1 MTDSSTFKVPR
12 GPGDVP
18 GINLQPQFVNRT
30 NIILNGL
37 TTRIALGEFVA
48 GNQDTDIVY
57 HSVITMPT
65 ADAISFARLILELYA
80 KNQGA
85 KELQKAIQDTLL
97 KQQKPAGDTDL
108 KA

>member
-1 MTDSSTFKVPR
+1 
-12 GPGDVP
+12 
-18 GINLQPQFVNRT
+18 
-30 NIILNGL
+30 
-37 TTRIALGEFVA
+37 
-48 GNQDTDIVY
+48 
-57 HSVITMPT
+57 MPT